1 MQGMRLDETYSNV
14 RDRGTLLLKD
24 EIANILFVYM
34 CSKHKRQAYRE
45 KKEAIGKDY
54 MNGRK

>member
-1 MQGMRLDETYSNV
+1 M
-14 RDRGTLLLKD
+14 LKD